1 MLGAVFR
8 GPIRRQVSRLH
19 PTTQSILLV
28 LFSVALFAALS
39 LVAKVLGTETLGPP
53 LHPMQISAARF
64 IVALLFLALVFA
76 VRPVDFKDVPWG
88 LHLRRGIA
96 GWCGVTS
103 LFAAAILM
111 PLADANAIS
120 FLSIIVTMALSM
132 WLLRER
138 IGARRWSAAAIA
150 LCGALLIT
158 RPGTSAFQP
167 AALIALMAAIFIGF
181 EIVFIKQLSG
191 REPVLR
197 ILIINNLIGATI
209 SAGVVGFVW
218 QSPTPAQWWLIVLIG
233 FLMIGVQATNILA
246 MQRGDASFVAPFW
259 YATPAFAAVFDYLV
273 FGQTVAAASG
283 FGILLIVA
291 AGLVISWRERLARQG
306 PGIPTDVQG
315 GHSRRE

>member
-1 MLGAVFR
+1 M
-8 GPIRRQVSRLH
+8 H
-19 PTTQSILLV
+19 PTSQSILLV
-28 LFSVALFAALS
+28 LFSVALFALLS
-39 LVAKVLGTETLGPP
+39 LVAKLLGTDTLGPP

-64 IVALLFLALVFA
+64 IVALLFLAGVFA
-76 VRPVDFKDVPWG
+76 LRPINFENVPWG

-111 PLADANAIS
+111 PLADANAVS

-132 WLLRER
+132 WMLREH
-138 IGARRWSAAAIA
+138 IGPRRWSAAAIA
-150 LCGALLIT
+150 LVGALLIT
-158 RPGTSAFQP
+158 RPGTSTFQP
-167 AALIALMAAIFIGF
+167 AALIALMAAVFIGF

-209 SAGVVGFVW
+209 SAAVVGFVW
-218 QSPTPAQWWLIVLIG
+218 QSPTPAQWLLIVLIG

-259 YATPAFAAVFDYLV
+259 YATPAFAAIFDYLV
-273 FGQTVAAASG
+273 FGQSVALASG
-283 FGILLIVA
+283 AGILLIVA
-291 AGLVISWRERLARQG
+291 AGLVISWRERLAKQG
-306 PGIPTDVQG
+306 PGIPADVQG
-315 GHSRRE
+315 PDGRQR